1 MSDVPSYPGQWGW
14 YEPGTGERGMID
26 DTRWAEHCAQDVT
39 CPAATLAG
47 HTGFMAPMGNKRR
60 GSTTGNLK
68 DLVEV
73 LSEILKTSS

>member
-47 HTGFMAPMGNKRR
+47 HTGFMAPIR
-60 GSTTGNLK
+60 
-68 DLVEV
+68 
-73 LSEILKTSS
+73 